1 MDDQIVGL
9 IMYACTGVFSYCLVR
24 TTNMN
29 TAGKWI
35 SGIVLFLVIGVLGYV
50 GLISILIGEMHKYV
64 AFAALAVSYA
74 VLDKGI
80 GPKIGGL
87 NLAQEIACSISFS
100 LTICGLISL
109 LIL

>member
-9 IMYACTGVFSYCLVR
+9 IMYACTGVFSYCLIR

-35 SGIVLFLVIGVLGYV
+35 CGIVLFLIIGVLGYV

-64 AFAALAVSYA
+64 AFAALAIAYA
-74 VLDKGI
+74 VLDKG
-80 GPKIGGL
+80 IGGL